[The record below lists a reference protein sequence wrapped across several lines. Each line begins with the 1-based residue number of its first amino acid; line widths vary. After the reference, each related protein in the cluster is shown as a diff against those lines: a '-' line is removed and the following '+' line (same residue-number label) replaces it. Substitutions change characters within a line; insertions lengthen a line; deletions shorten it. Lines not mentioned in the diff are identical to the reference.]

1 MTGHSKLSAAVFFMA
16 ILGGCGIDYAQQG
29 SLGDD
34 TTAEAESGNILTL
47 AEDAPDILGPATTNT
62 ENENTVATEGDD
74 AGAPT
79 VDDNFGEPDNDTT
92 EVNQV
97 SNLTSGIYRYS
108 YNVIEDPCGW
118 VDIMNM
124 NGGDFTEYL
133 PTTFRVE
140 GGAGEFNIRAIDYG
154 GPSGTPGSVLCPL
167 SGASF
172 DCETQQV
179 TLLDTFLGTNG
190 FSWEVDFSGEV
201 VNSESVRGRADVR
214 FVSAGAYFG
223 GMLESAGINI
233 ADCSQSLSM
242 TLFRASDLRD

>member
-1 MTGHSKLSAAVFFMA
+1 MRGYSKLSAAVFFMA
-16 ILGGCGIDYAQQG
+16 ILGGCGVDYAQKEFPE
-29 SLGDD
+29 DD
-34 TTAEAESGNILTL
+34 TSAEAESGNIPTL

-62 ENENTVATEGDD
+62 ENDIAVATEAVDTGS
-74 AGAPT
+74 PT
-79 VDDNFGEPDNDTT
+79 VDDNSGEPDNDTI

-118 VDIMNM
+118 VDISNM

-133 PTTFRVE
+133 PTTFRVD

-154 GPSGTPGSVLCPL
+154 GPSGTPGPVLCPL
-167 SGASF
+167 TGTSF

-179 TLLDTFLGTNG
+179 TLFDTFLGTNG

-214 FVSAGAYFG
+214 FVSVGAYFG
-223 GMLESAGINI
+223 SILESAGINF

-242 TLFRASDLRD
+242 TLFRANDLRD